1 MPGSAEMANPDLEL
15 GALQKG
21 YKPRDAAKQTRK
33 ELWEKLDRAENRK
46 MAKRSKGRCEFRW
59 IAGVAKFRCWSAAID
74 PHHMIGGA
82 SRARGKSALM
92 DHKQHLCRVHH
103 REITDRVW
111 KRVGGDVPHHSDKYE
126 RVRK

>member
-21 YKPRDAAKQTRK
+21 YKPRDAAKQTRA
-33 ELWEKLDRAENRK
+33 ELWAKLDRAENRK
-46 MAKRSKGRCEFRW
+46 MVKRSKGRCEFRW
-59 IAGVAKFRCWSAAID
+59 LTFRCWSAAID
-74 PHHMIGGA
+74 THHMIGGA

-103 REITDRVW
+103 TEITDRLW
-111 KRVGGDVPHHSDKYE
+111 KRVGEEIPHWNDKYE